1 MGFPRQDSQGRA
13 ASTGPETVLSLD
25 SVVQLQEFTLRRN
38 KVEQAT
44 HQAGHCIS
52 EPQGMVGQEAW
63 TVPLQ
68 WLKGTHFI

>member
-52 EPQGMVGQEAW
+52 GSRREWWARRPGLSLYSG
-63 TVPLQ
+63 
-68 WLKGTHFI
+68 